1 MDDYEKGP
9 RIGFP
14 AGLTAMLLRMS
25 TMTVGESSLIVTAWW
40 VFDEE
45 EDEDEDGEPYWLG
58 WWFVM
63 FFGYGDGPSL
73 RVETLVDSLYLP
85 KELSGVLGPYDTEAE
100 ALAAGVAFH
109 RRVASDHA
117 LWYRYLNE
125 EAENMRRWR

>member
-9 RIGFP
+9 VLVFSRPNSYVIAYEYDDGW
-14 AGLTAMLLRMS
+14 G
-25 TMTVGESSLIVTAWW
+25 IVIDRHAWW